1 MTVGGW
7 ILFIVLSLIIL
18 ACGLSFGIIF
28 GDGEPSGY
36 IIGSLVSIILII
48 LLLVGMFWYYNN
60 TASGA
65 RAYKTQ
71 ESNFNMG
78 IERKVTVYDMTGKVI
93 QIYEGKFDVE
103 YDDDRILFDDEKG
116 LRHIIYYPTGTVI
129 IDEVQ

>member
-7 ILFIVLSLIIL
+7 IGFAFICVILLGCGAGLGYLAGDEEPRGAVIGLLIGIIL
-18 ACGLSFGIIF
+18 AILVLFGM
-28 GDGEPSGY
+28 
-36 IIGSLVSIILII
+36 L
-48 LLLVGMFWYYNN
+48 WYYNN

-78 IERKVTVYDMTGKVI
+78 IERKVTVYDVTGNIIKE
-93 QIYEGKFDVE
+93 YEGKFDIE

-129 IDEVQ
+129 VDEVD